1 MIASQRFIQAAFTSQ
16 ITQVNGEPALLLR
29 MDGHPFSVV
38 SVTIDQQRIMDIR
51 VIANPDK
58 LKHLEE

>member
-1 MIASQRFIQAAFTSQ
+1 MGTQQRFIQTRFTTE
-16 ITQVNGEPALLLR
+16 IMQVNGEPALLLR

-38 SVTIDQQRIMDIR
+38 SVTIAQQHIQEIR

-58 LKHLEE
+58 LKHLE